1 MVFVIAAAVMDAD
14 ADDDDDGGIEVGE
27 RDLAV
32 VRRTFPSS

>member
-1 MVFVIAAAVMDAD
+1 MVFVIAAAIVDAD
-14 ADDDDDGGIEVGE
+14 ADDDDGGIEVGE